1 MSAKALIFPNSY
13 LMLNR
18 LTNKSQEALIVAQNI
33 ALENGQQQ
41 ISAVHLLYALII
53 QPESVVKTVL
63 DKLQANVDAIKQEV
77 ITEIERLPKHP
88 TESTAGTVQGTQE
101 VALILNEAKK
111 EADKMSDEY
120 ISTEHIFLGMLQVRS
135 AAKQIL
141 EGALIDYEGVLKSLA
156 EVRGN
161 QRVTDPEPEA
171 KFQALEKYAVNLT
184 KQAREQRLDPVIGR
198 NDEIRRVMQVLSR
211 RTKNNPVL
219 IGEAGTG
226 KTAIIEGLAQ
236 RIVAGDVPETL
247 KNKELIS
254 LDLGSLLAGA
264 KFRGEFEDRLKAVLK
279 EVKAQHGKIILFIDE
294 LHTLVGAGA
303 TEGAL
308 DASNM
313 LKPTLARGELHAIGA
328 TTTKEYQKY
337 IEKDAAL
344 ERRFQPIT
352 VSEPTTED
360 AVAILRGIKEKYEV
374 FHGVRITDKAII
386 SAVELSQRYITDRFL
401 PDKAIDLIDEATSAL
416 RMEIDSMPDKL
427 DKLKR
432 EITRLEIERTGIEK
446 ENKNSSADTDSRRKN
461 TANIRKINKQLSE
474 LKEEA
479 GQLEM
484 HWRNEKEIIGA
495 IRADKKKIDELKQ
508 EAERLQNAG
517 ELDRVAEI
525 RYDQLPK
532 LQKSIEGKEIKL
544 AEIQQAGQAILK
556 EEIDEEDIAAVVAR
570 WTGIPVRRMLE
581 SESTKLAKL
590 ETELSKQV
598 VGQDTAISSVANA
611 IRRSRAGISEASK
624 PIGSFLFVGPTGVG
638 KTELAKALADVMF
651 NNEEAMIRLD
661 MSEYM
666 EKHAVAKMIG
676 SPPGYIGYEEGG
688 QLTEKVR
695 RRPYS
700 VILFDEVE
708 KAHPEVFNMLL
719 QILDDGR
726 LTDAKGRLV
735 NFKNTIIIM
744 TSNLGNQ
751 IIQNMSIG
759 FAHAET
765 KDEKKD
771 YEEKEIR
778 GKIMNILKE
787 HFKLEFLNRIDDI
800 IIFKPLTE
808 ETLRK
813 IVDMELSKVQDRLL
827 ARNIKVQF
835 KDSVK
840 KMIAKEGYDS
850 TFGARP
856 LKRVIQN
863 KILDEL
869 ALQIIEGK
877 IKDND
882 KVEIIIDSKDMVEMK
897 VR

>member
-1 MSAKALIFPNSY
+1 
-13 LMLNR
+13 MLNK

-41 ISAVHLLYALII
+41 ISAVHMLYSLII
-53 QPESVVKTVL
+53 QPDSLVKTIL
-63 DKLQANVDAIKQEV
+63 DKINIDTEKIKNEV
-77 ITEIERLPKHP
+77 FSEIEKLPKTP
-88 TESTAGTVQGTQE
+88 IENTVGTVQGTQE
-101 VALILNEAKK
+101 VAMIMNEAKK
-111 EADKMSDEY
+111 EADKMKDEF
-120 ISTEHIFLGMLQVRS
+120 ISTEHLFLAIIQVKS
-135 AAKQIL
+135 PAQAVLAKLSLDYNSIL
-141 EGALIDYEGVLKSLA
+141 KILA

-161 QRVTDPEPEA
+161 QRITDPEPEA

-184 KQAREQRLDPVIGR
+184 KQAREQKLDPVIGR
-198 NDEIRRVMQVLSR
+198 DDEIRRVMQVLSR

-236 RIVAGDVPETL
+236 RIVSGDVPETI

-279 EVKAQHGKIILFIDE
+279 EIKSQEGKVILFIDE

-313 LKPTLARGELHAIGA
+313 LKPPLARGELHAIGA

-344 ERRFQPIT
+344 ERRFQP
-352 VSEPTTED
+352 VHVNEPSIEYTI
-360 AVAILRGIKEKYEV
+360 AILRGIKEKYEV

-386 SAVELSQRYITDRFL
+386 AAAELSHRYISDRFL
-401 PDKAIDLIDEATSAL
+401 PDKAIDLVDEATSAL
-416 RMEIDSMPDKL
+416 RMEIDSMPENL

-432 EITRLEIERTGIEK
+432 EITRLEIEKTGIEK
-446 ENKNSSADTDSRRKN
+446 ENQNASISADTKKKN
-461 TANIRKINKQLSE
+461 SGTIKKLAKKLSE

-479 GQLEM
+479 KQIEM
-484 HWRNEKEIIGA
+484 HWKNEKDIISA

-517 ELDRVAEI
+517 ELDKVAEI
-525 RYDQLPK
+525 KYSQIPN
-532 LQKSIEGKEIKL
+532 LQKNIEANEKKL
-544 AEIQQAGQAILK
+544 AGIQKSGQAILK
-556 EEIDEEDIAAVVAR
+556 EEIDEEDIAMVVSR
-570 WTGIPVRRMLE
+570 WTGIPVSKMLE
-581 SESTKLAKL
+581 TESQKLAKI
-590 ETELSKQV
+590 ENELNKRV
-598 VGQDTAISSVANA
+598 VGQDEAIISVANA
-611 IRRSRAGISEASK
+611 IRRSRAGINEADK

-638 KTELAKALADVMF
+638 KTELAKALASLMF
-651 NNEEAMIRLD
+651 NSEEAIIRLD

-666 EKHAVAKMIG
+666 EKHSVAKMIG
-676 SPPGYIGYEEGG
+676 SPPGYIGHEEGG

-700 VILFDEVE
+700 VILFDEIE
-708 KAHPEVFNMLL
+708 KAHPDAFNILL

-726 LTDAKGRLV
+726 LTDAKGRAV

-744 TSNLGNQ
+744 TSNLGNKV
-751 IIQNMSIG
+751 IQDYSIG
-759 FAHAET
+759 FADHGDT
-765 KDEKKD
+765 KKQKHD
-771 YEEKEIR
+771 IR
-778 GKIMNILKE
+778 QQEMRDKIMEILKD
-787 HFKLEFLNRIDDI
+787 HFKLEFLNRIDEI
-800 IIFKPLTE
+800 TIFRALSEDVLT
-808 ETLRK
+808 K
-813 IVDMELSKVQDRLL
+813 IVDLELDKVQSRL
-827 ARNIKVQF
+827 AAKNIKLQF
-835 KDSVK
+835 KEGIK
-840 KMIAKEGYDS
+840 KMIAKEGFDP

-869 ALQIIEGK
+869 ALEIIEGK
-877 IKDND
+877 IKAHD
-882 KVEIIIDSKDMVEMK
+882 KVEIILDQQNKIAMK
-897 VR
+897 VK